1 MDIFLF
7 LGNNPM
13 KYTYY
18 FSDRIRNDGVPK
30 LNQEQFRRMMNIV
43 FVEGMLTAFN
53 QPSVDRIDL
62 MHKRYRDIKSL
73 NELTK
78 RLRPEILYDQMK
90 RLSEKK

>member
-7 LGNNPM
+7 LGIIPM

-43 FVEGMLTAFN
+43 FVEGMLTAFS

-73 NELTK
+73 NELTN